1 MLVFKSI
8 LNSDLTDK
16 QILFQLARINSWIS
30 LNGKIA
36 NSYKSKIN
44 IDFRGL
50 TNDIMTKLGYE
61 PNTIIKNTVETD
73 PTIFQADNKCGVK
86 YPYVSAPDNLLLD
99 TKLNPAQKVL
109 LLILKEVWLDNN
121 GKQLLPYCQTETI
134 FKQIP
139 NYRHTRDYVN
149 KLISSLQEKGYISFD
164 TIKNQGRV
172 NVRISFDGSL
182 KDAKEELSNQV
193 SAEDEIK
200 EMVHPVQQLDNDITK
215 IISEMKKE
223 MDELKEKEKEQAKEI
238 AVLKEQAKEIDELKE
253 QVNKLQEEL
262 NERRGNEKS
271 DIESSIRIPEH
282 DREEA
287 ENTENSETVGQSD
300 KPITETEDAENSET
314 VGQINRNSNETVG
327 QSEKQPNTES
337 ENTENTETNRQINRS
352 YTETIGQSEKPSI
365 GSENNGWNSYWND
378 PTDIEQL
385 DDTDDMDSFMSL
397 IPEGGEYSSEEV
409 ETVKND
415 KEPTMKQRKAE
426 CSADSLFNLAN
437 DIDFKMLMKDVNED
451 IKSSREHRSN
461 IWRSEKK
468 DEYQNHIK
476 ELKNESKK
484 EEIIEYIINTINE
497 KNSRTLINSLDEAYY
512 KITMGIV
519 KKNQDRI
526 TNVYYKNVGDFEIHQ
541 STLDEF
547 VV

>member
-50 TNDIMTKLGYE
+50 TNDVMKKLGYE

-73 PTIFQADNKCGVK
+73 STIFQADNKCGVK
-86 YPYVSAPDNLLLD
+86 YPYVSAPDDLLLD

-139 NYRHTRDYVN
+139 NYKHTRDYVN

-164 TIKNQGRV
+164 TIKNHGRV
-172 NVRISFDGSL
+172 NVRISFDGNL

-200 EMVHPVQQLDNDITK
+200 EMVQPVQQLDNDITK
-215 IISEMKKE
+215 LITNMKKE
-223 MDELKEKEKEQAKEI
+223 IDELKEQVKEI
-238 AVLKEQAKEIDELKE
+238 PVLKEQVKEIPVLKE

-271 DIESSIRIPEH
+271 DIERSIRIPEQ
-282 DREEA
+282 DREKDREY
-287 ENTENSETVGQSD
+287 TEDAETVGQSD
-300 KPITETEDAENSET
+300 KSRTESEDSENTETS
-314 VGQINRNSNETVG
+314 GQNNRNSNKTDE
-327 QSEKQPNTES
+327 QSDKT
-337 ENTENTETNRQINRS
+337 
-352 YTETIGQSEKPSI
+352 
-365 GSENNGWNSYWND
+365 GSENNGGILLCNEPTNS
-378 PTDIEQL
+378 EQL
-385 DDTDDMDSFMSL
+385 DDADDMDSFMSL

-415 KEPTMKQRKAE
+415 NEPIMKQRKAE
-426 CSADSLFNLAN
+426 HSADSLFNLAN

-461 IWRSEKK
+461 IWRSAKK

-476 ELKNESKK
+476 ELKSESKT
-484 EEIIEYIINTINE
+484 EEITEYIINTVNE
-497 KNSRTLINSLDEAYY
+497 KNSRTLINSLDEIYY

-547 VV
+547 VA

>member
-50 TNDIMTKLGYE
+50 TNDVMKKLGYE

-73 PTIFQADNKCGVK
+73 PTMFQADNKCGVK
-86 YPYVSAPDNLLLD
+86 YPYVSAPDDLLLD

-139 NYRHTRDYVN
+139 NYKHTRDYVN

-164 TIKNQGRV
+164 TIKNHGRV
-172 NVRISFDGSL
+172 NVRISFDGNL

-200 EMVHPVQQLDNDITK
+200 EMVQPVHQLDNDITK
-215 IISEMKKE
+215 LIAEMKKE
-223 MDELKEKEKEQAKEI
+223 IDELKEQVKEI
-238 AVLKEQAKEIDELKE
+238 PVLKE

-262 NERRGNEKS
+262 NERRGVEKS
-271 DIESSIRIPEH
+271 DIERSIRIPEH
-282 DREEA
+282 DREY
-287 ENTENSETVGQSD
+287 
-300 KPITETEDAENSET
+300 TEDAENSET
-314 VGQINRNSNETVG
+314 VE
-327 QSEKQPNTES
+327 QS
-337 ENTENTETNRQINRS
+337 NRS
-352 YTETIGQSEKPSI
+352 SNETIGQSEESST
-365 GSENNGWNSYWND
+365 GSENNGGISLRND
-378 PTDIEQL
+378 PTNSEQL
-385 DDTDDMDSFMSL
+385 DDVDDMDSFMSL
-397 IPEGGEYSSEEV
+397 IPECGEYSPEEN

-415 KEPTMKQRKAE
+415 NEPTMKQRKAE
-426 CSADSLFNLAN
+426 CSANSLFNLAN
-437 DIDFKMLMKDVNED
+437 DIDFKALMKDVNED

-461 IWRSEKK
+461 IWRSAKK

-476 ELKNESKK
+476 ELKNNSKK
-484 EEIIEYIINTINE
+484 EEIVEYIITTVNE

-512 KITMGIV
+512 KITMGII

-541 STLDEF
+541 STLEEF
-547 VV
+547 VA

>member
-30 LNGKIA
+30 LSGKIA

-50 TNDIMTKLGYE
+50 TNNVMKKLGYE

-86 YPYVSAPDNLLLD
+86 YPYVSAPDDLLLD

-139 NYRHTRDYVN
+139 NYKHTRDYVN

-164 TIKNQGRV
+164 TIKNHGRV

-200 EMVHPVQQLDNDITK
+200 EMVQPVQQLDNDITK
-215 IISEMKKE
+215 LISEMK
-223 MDELKEKEKEQAKEI
+223 
-238 AVLKEQAKEIDELKE
+238 KEIDELKE
-253 QVNKLQEEL
+253 QVKEIPVLKEQVNKLQDEL
-262 NERRGNEKS
+262 NELRGTEKS
-271 DIESSIRIPEH
+271 DIESSIQNPEH
-282 DREEA
+282 DREES
-287 ENTENSETVGQSD
+287 EHTENSETIEQSD
-300 KPITETEDAENSET
+300 KPSIESEHTENSET
-314 VGQINRNSNETVG
+314 IE
-327 QSEKQPNTES
+327 QSD
-337 ENTENTETNRQINRS
+337 
-352 YTETIGQSEKPSI
+352 KPSI
-365 GSENNGWNSYWND
+365 ESENNGGISLWND
-378 PTDIEQL
+378 PTYNEQL

-397 IPEGGEYSSEEV
+397 IPECGEYLPEEV
-409 ETVKND
+409 EAVKND
-415 KEPTMKQRKAE
+415 NEPIKKQRKAE

-461 IWRSEKK
+461 IWRSAKK

-476 ELKNESKK
+476 QLKSESKI
-484 EEIIEYIINTINE
+484 EEITEYVINTVNE
-497 KNSRTLINSLDEAYY
+497 KNSRTLINSLDEVYY

-526 TNVYYKNVGDFEIHQ
+526 TNLYYKNVGDFEIHQ

-547 VV
+547 VA

>member
-8 LNSDLTDK
+8 LDSDLTDK

-50 TNDIMTKLGYE
+50 TNTVMKKLGYE

-86 YPYVSAPDNLLLD
+86 YPYVSAPDELLID

-121 GKQLLPYCQTETI
+121 DKQLLPYCQTETI

-164 TIKNQGRV
+164 TIKNHGRV

-200 EMVHPVQQLDNDITK
+200 EMVQPVQQLDNDITK
-215 IISEMKKE
+215 LISEMK
-223 MDELKEKEKEQAKEI
+223 
-238 AVLKEQAKEIDELKE
+238 KEIDELKE
-253 QVNKLQEEL
+253 QVKEIPVLKEQVNKLKDEL
-262 NERRGNEKS
+262 NELRGTEKP
-271 DIESSIRIPEH
+271 DIESSIRNPEH
-282 DREEA
+282 DKE
-287 ENTENSETVGQSD
+287 S
-300 KPITETEDAENSET
+300 TEDAEDSET
-314 VGQINRNSNETVG
+314 VE
-327 QSEKQPNTES
+327 
-337 ENTENTETNRQINRS
+337 
-352 YTETIGQSEKPSI
+352 QSEKPSI
-365 GSENNGWNSYWND
+365 GSENNSVISLWNN
-378 PTDIEQL
+378 PTDNEQL
-385 DDTDDMDSFMSL
+385 DDTEDMDSFMSL
-397 IPEGGEYSSEEV
+397 IPECGEYSPEEV
-409 ETVKND
+409 EAVKND
-415 KEPTMKQRKAE
+415 NEPIKKQRKAE

-476 ELKNESKK
+476 ELKSESKI
-484 EEIIEYIINTINE
+484 EEITEYIINTVNE
-497 KNSRTLINSLDEAYY
+497 KNSRTLINSLDEVYY

-526 TNVYYKNVGDFEIHQ
+526 TNLYYKNVGEFEIHQ

-547 VV
+547 VA

>member
-50 TNDIMTKLGYE
+50 TNDVMKKLGYE

-86 YPYVSAPDNLLLD
+86 YPYVSAPDELLLD

-139 NYRHTRDYVN
+139 NYKHTRDYVN

-164 TIKNQGRV
+164 TIKNHGRV
-172 NVRISFDGSL
+172 DIRISFDGNL
-182 KDAKEELSNQV
+182 KNAKEELSNQI

-200 EMVHPVQQLDNDITK
+200 EMVHPVQQLDNDVTK
-215 IISEMKKE
+215 IIVEMK
-223 MDELKEKEKEQAKEI
+223 
-238 AVLKEQAKEIDELKE
+238 KEIDELKE

-262 NERRGNEKS
+262 NERRGVEKS
-271 DIESSIRIPEH
+271 DVESSIRIPEH
-282 DREEA
+282 DREY
-287 ENTENSETVGQSD
+287 TEY
-300 KPITETEDAENSET
+300 TEDAENSEI
-314 VGQINRNSNETVG
+314 VEQINGNSN
-327 QSEKQPNTES
+327 
-337 ENTENTETNRQINRS
+337 
-352 YTETIGQSEKPSI
+352 ETIGQSDKPSTE
-365 GSENNGWNSYWND
+365 SENNCGISLWNVPANN
-378 PTDIEQL
+378 EQL
-385 DDTDDMDSFMSL
+385 DDADDMDSFMSL

-415 KEPTMKQRKAE
+415 KEPIMKQRKAE

-461 IWRSEKK
+461 IWRSAKK

-476 ELKNESKK
+476 ELKSESKK
-484 EEIIEYIINTINE
+484 EEITEYIINTVNG
-497 KNSRTLINSLDEAYY
+497 KDSRTLINSLDEAYY

-519 KKNQDRI
+519 KKNQERI

-547 VV
+547 VA

>member
-8 LNSDLTDK
+8 LDSDLTDK

-36 NSYKSKIN
+36 NSYKSKIH

-50 TNDIMTKLGYE
+50 TNDVMKKLGYE

-73 PTIFQADNKCGVK
+73 PTIFQSDNKCGVK
-86 YPYVSAPDNLLLD
+86 YPYVSAPDELLLD

-164 TIKNQGRV
+164 TIKNHGRV

-182 KDAKEELSNQV
+182 KDAKEELSNQI

-200 EMVHPVQQLDNDITK
+200 EMVQPVQQLDNDITK
-215 IISEMKKE
+215 LISEMR
-223 MDELKEKEKEQAKEI
+223 
-238 AVLKEQAKEIDELKE
+238 KEIDELKKENTDIKE
-253 QVNKLQEEL
+253 QVKKLQEEL
-262 NERRGNEKS
+262 NERRGTEKS
-271 DIESSIRIPEH
+271 DIESSILNTEH
-282 DREEA
+282 DR
-287 ENTENSETVGQSD
+287 
-300 KPITETEDAENSET
+300 EDAENSET
-314 VGQINRNSNETVG
+314 NGQYDKPI
-327 QSEKQPNTES
+327 TES
-337 ENTENTETNRQINRS
+337 ENNGGIS
-352 YTETIGQSEKPSI
+352 LW
-365 GSENNGWNSYWND
+365 NN
-378 PTDIEQL
+378 PTDNEQL

-397 IPEGGEYSSEEV
+397 IPECGEYSSEEV

-415 KEPTMKQRKAE
+415 NEPIKKRRKAE

-461 IWRSEKK
+461 IWRSAKK

-476 ELKNESKK
+476 ELKSESKK
-484 EEIIEYIINTINE
+484 EEITEYIINTVNE

-526 TNVYYKNVGDFEIHQ
+526 TNLYYKNVGDFEIHQ

-547 VV
+547 VA

>member
-8 LNSDLTDK
+8 LNSELTDK

-44 IDFRGL
+44 IDFRGI
-50 TNDIMTKLGYE
+50 TNDVMTKLGYE

-86 YPYVSAPDNLLLD
+86 YPYVSAPDELLLD

-139 NYRHTRDYVN
+139 NYKHTRDYIN

-164 TIKNQGRV
+164 TIKNHGRV
-172 NVRISFDGSL
+172 NVRISFDGNL

-215 IISEMKKE
+215 LIAEMK
-223 MDELKEKEKEQAKEI
+223 
-238 AVLKEQAKEIDELKE
+238 KEIDELKE
-253 QVNKLQEEL
+253 QVKEIPVLKEQVKELQEEL
-262 NERRGNEKS
+262 NERRGTEKL
-271 DIESSIRIPEH
+271 DIDSSIRIPEH
-282 DREEA
+282 D
-287 ENTENSETVGQSD
+287 TEY
-300 KPITETEDAENSET
+300 TEDAEKSET
-314 VGQINRNSNETVG
+314 VEQ
-327 QSEKQPNTES
+327 
-337 ENTENTETNRQINRS
+337 
-352 YTETIGQSEKPSI
+352 YEKPSLR
-365 GSENNGWNSYWND
+365 SENNGCISLCND
-378 PTDIEQL
+378 PANSEQL
-385 DDTDDMDSFMSL
+385 DDDTDSFMSL
-397 IPEGGEYSSEEV
+397 IPECGEYSPEEV

-476 ELKNESKK
+476 ELKSESKT
-484 EEIIEYIINTINE
+484 EEITEYIINTINE
-497 KNSRTLINSLDEAYY
+497 KNSRTLINSLDEIYY
-512 KITMGIV
+512 KITMGIA

-526 TNVYYKNVGDFEIHQ
+526 TNIYFKNVGDFEIHQ

-547 VV
+547 VA

>member
-8 LNSDLTDK
+8 LDSNLTDK

-50 TNDIMTKLGYE
+50 TNTVMNKLGYE

-73 PTIFQADNKCGVK
+73 PTIFQSDNKCGVK
-86 YPYVSAPDNLLLD
+86 YPYVSAPDELLLD

-164 TIKNQGRV
+164 TIKNHGRV

-200 EMVHPVQQLDNDITK
+200 EMVQPVQQLDNDITK
-215 IISEMKKE
+215 LISEMR
-223 MDELKEKEKEQAKEI
+223 
-238 AVLKEQAKEIDELKE
+238 KEIDELKKENTDIKE
-253 QVNKLQEEL
+253 QVKKLQEEL
-262 NERRGNEKS
+262 NERRGTEKS
-271 DIESSIRIPEH
+271 DIESSILNTEH
-282 DREEA
+282 DRE
-287 ENTENSETVGQSD
+287 V
-300 KPITETEDAENSET
+300 AENSET
-314 VGQINRNSNETVG
+314 IE
-327 QSEKQPNTES
+327 
-337 ENTENTETNRQINRS
+337 
-352 YTETIGQSEKPSI
+352 QSEKPSI
-365 GSENNGWNSYWND
+365 GSENNGGISLWNN
-378 PTDIEQL
+378 PTDNEQL

-397 IPEGGEYSSEEV
+397 IPECGEYSSEEV

-415 KEPTMKQRKAE
+415 NEPIKKQRKAE

-461 IWRSEKK
+461 IWRSAKK

-476 ELKNESKK
+476 ELKSESKK
-484 EEIIEYIINTINE
+484 EEITEYIINTVNE

-526 TNVYYKNVGDFEIHQ
+526 TNLYYKNVGDFEIHQ

-547 VV
+547 VA

>member
-16 QILFQLARINSWIS
+16 QILFQLARVNSWIS

-50 TNDIMTKLGYE
+50 TNNVMKKLGYE

-86 YPYVSAPDNLLLD
+86 YPYISAPDDLLLD

-164 TIKNQGRV
+164 TIKNHGRV

-182 KDAKEELSNQV
+182 KDVKEELSNQV

-200 EMVHPVQQLDNDITK
+200 EMVQPVQQLDNDITK
-215 IISEMKKE
+215 LISEMKKE
-223 MDELKEKEKEQAKEI
+223 IE
-238 AVLKEQAKEIDELKE
+238 ELKE
-253 QVNKLQEEL
+253 QVKEIPVLKEQVKKLQEEL
-262 NERRGNEKS
+262 NEQRGTEKL
-271 DIESSIRIPEH
+271 DIENSIRNPEH
-282 DREEA
+282 DREDA
-287 ENTENSETVGQSD
+287 EDSETVEQSD
-300 KPITETEDAENSET
+300 
-314 VGQINRNSNETVG
+314 
-327 QSEKQPNTES
+327 
-337 ENTENTETNRQINRS
+337 
-352 YTETIGQSEKPSI
+352 KPSI
-365 GSENNGWNSYWND
+365 GSENNGGISLLND
-378 PTDIEQL
+378 PTDNEQL

-397 IPEGGEYSSEEV
+397 IPECGEYSSEEV

-415 KEPTMKQRKAE
+415 NEPIKKQRKAE

-461 IWRSEKK
+461 IWRSAKK

-476 ELKNESKK
+476 ELKSESKK
-484 EEIIEYIINTINE
+484 EEITEYIINTVNE

-526 TNVYYKNVGDFEIHQ
+526 TNLYYKNVGDFEIHQ

-547 VV
+547 VA

>member
-44 IDFRGL
+44 VDFRGL
-50 TNDIMTKLGYE
+50 TNNVMTKLGFE

-86 YPYVSAPDNLLLD
+86 YPYVSAPDELLLD
-99 TKLNPAQKVL
+99 TKLNSAQKVL

-139 NYRHTRDYVN
+139 NYKHTKDYVN

-164 TIKNQGRV
+164 TIKNHGRV
-172 NVRISFDGSL
+172 NVRISFDGNL

-200 EMVHPVQQLDNDITK
+200 EMVHPVQQLDNDVTK
-215 IISEMKKE
+215 LIAEMKKE
-223 MDELKEKEKEQAKEI
+223 IDELKEQVKEI
-238 AVLKEQAKEIDELKE
+238 PVLKE

-262 NERRGNEKS
+262 NERRE
-271 DIESSIRIPEH
+271 IERSILYPEQ
-282 DREEA
+282 DRECAEVA
-287 ENTENSETVGQSD
+287 ENTETVGQSD
-300 KPITETEDAENSET
+300 KSRTESEVAEIGENTET
-314 VGQINRNSNETVG
+314 VGENNRNSTETAGQSDKSRTVSECAAAGQIIFNSTETGGQIIFNSNETDG
-327 QSEKQPNTES
+327 QSDKTES
-337 ENTENTETNRQINRS
+337 EN
-352 YTETIGQSEKPSI
+352 
-365 GSENNGWNSYWND
+365 NGVISLCKD
-378 PTDIEQL
+378 PTNSEQL
-385 DDTDDMDSFMSL
+385 DDVDDMDSFMSL
-397 IPEGGEYSSEEV
+397 IPESGEYSSEEI
-409 ETVKND
+409 EAVKND
-415 KEPTMKQRKAE
+415 NEAVKKQRKAE

-461 IWRSEKK
+461 IWRSAKK

-476 ELKNESKK
+476 ELKSESKI
-484 EEIIEYIINTINE
+484 EEITEYIINTVNE
-497 KNSRTLINSLDEAYY
+497 KNSRTLINSLDETYY

-547 VV
+547 VA